1 MGEISILENPFISEV
16 PYEDQI
22 QKVYIA
28 YYQRPADPEGLLYWS
43 QKLSEVNGDL
53 SGIINAFANSA
64 ESQALYGGKTVEE
77 IFTEIY
83 QAAFNRDPDP
93 EGLAWYTEKINL
105 GEYSLTDVM
114 LRVLDGAIGD
124 DRVILEKKV
133 EVAKGFTHIL
143 DPDLDGKDWTFD
155 YRGEEVAQEVREWY
169 KGVISSADASVPG
182 LEDLEGM
189 MEEVLPEGMGS
200 GSEGVVAGTETEV
213 STEGSDTGT
222 ELNEGLILHYT
233 FDDLEHVSVD
243 VSGHNN
249 DGIVDSGILEFLS
262 DPGICGNSLLM
273 ESKEYAYMFLPDT
286 SIPPIEF
293 GGGIKLPDGVL
304 KDSFTLNVWIKSN
317 GSLANIIHVSKMSE
331 YGSFEVTGFDVSVNE
346 TYIDINADGFEGK
359 FLNASDVTSDNSE
372 HTFHMY
378 TIVRD
383 VHNKIDIY
391 MDGQYVD
398 NMEDIFPDNYT
409 KAIFAYNNYIASIS
423 SPGIFEDEL
432 QIWNRPLT
440 SEEIHNLYEHFC
452 DLIA

>member
-155 YRGEEVAQEVREWY
+155 YRGEEVAQEVREWF

-222 ELNEGLILHYT
+222 ELKDEMVLHYT
-233 FDDLEHVSVD
+233 FDDPANILKD
-243 VSGHNN
+243 VSGHGN
-249 DGIVDSGILEFLS
+249 DGEA
-262 DPGICGNSLLM
+262 DPGLICEAVDDGVSGKALFM
-273 ESKEYAYMFLPDT
+273 ESKESDN
-286 SIPPIEF
+286 IEI
-293 GGGIKLPDGVL
+293 GGIKLPNELFNG
-304 KDSFTLNVWIKSN
+304 SFTLNTWIKMSGGAAYLIN
-317 GSLANIIHVSKMSE
+317 VENAGELQTFGSDVV
-331 YGSFEVTGFDVSVNE
+331 GSGINVFTTDPTSHDHSYKYFDVESR
-346 TYIDINADGFEGK
+346 IDVEI
-359 FLNASDVTSDNSE
+359 
-372 HTFHMY
+372 
-378 TIVRD
+378 
-383 VHNKIDIY
+383 
-391 MDGQYVD
+391 
-398 NMEDIFPDNYT
+398 
-409 KAIFAYNNYIASIS
+409 
-423 SPGIFEDEL
+423 L
-432 QIWNRPLT
+432 QHDSL
-440 SEEIHNLYEHFC
+440 HFC
-452 DLIA
+452 TLLQNFLFY